1 MEGTVWRAEP
11 FGEAGTVWQ
20 DRRNP
25 GTVWRGRN
33 RSASRQLLP
42 RLEAVAVPP
51 PRGCWRASCR
61 GPAGSRPAAER
72 LLRQEPSSNRARPHH
87 SDTEP
92 AENACI
98 CRHLHFNVSAP
109 FCSAEKRLTTRTRT
123 CRGRAPETS
132 PDHRTRVPRQIC
144 DKSYCTRQTSIC
156 AGGASTFSY
165 KAVYLP
171 PGPKN
176 MCACGE
182 RVSSRLDSY
191 GHTTWCIRA
200 S

>member
-1 MEGTVWRAEP
+1 LEGTVWRAEP
-11 FGEAGTVWQ
+11 FGERQEPYGRIAGTLE
-20 DRRNP
+20 P
-25 GTVWRGRN
+25 TVWRGRN

-109 FCSAEKRLTTRTRT
+109 FCSAGKRLTTRTRT

-132 PDHRTRVPRQIC
+132 PDHRTRVPTNLRQIVRYARLL
-144 DKSYCTRQTSIC
+144 KPY
-156 AGGASTFSY
+156 AGASY